1 MIYYTSP
8 YNTQKNIGVYYNYF
22 VKSMYKDDDWVCFVD
37 GDTIFLTE
45 DYGDIIEQI
54 TNQNKEFKIFTC
66 LTNRIGNPKQLV
78 HNLDMNISEE
88 NKQKNNMVFDSD
100 DIAEH
105 RKIAKK
111 IQEKYKSKVV
121 DLDSIL
127 SNIYTDSLLSGV
139 MILSQK
145 KTLKK
150 LLFNESGMLGVDN
163 EFHKKAKSQGLKI
176 GLMQGVYI
184 YHWYRGGVKTTNH
197 LT

>member
-1 MIYYTSP
+1 
-8 YNTQKNIGVYYNYF
+8 
-22 VKSMYKDDDWVCFVD
+22 
-37 GDTIFLTE
+37 
-45 DYGDIIEQI
+45 
-54 TNQNKEFKIFTC
+54 
-66 LTNRIGNPKQLV
+66 
-78 HNLDMNISEE
+78 MNISEE

-145 KTLKK
+145 KTEVNLKRITGIKK